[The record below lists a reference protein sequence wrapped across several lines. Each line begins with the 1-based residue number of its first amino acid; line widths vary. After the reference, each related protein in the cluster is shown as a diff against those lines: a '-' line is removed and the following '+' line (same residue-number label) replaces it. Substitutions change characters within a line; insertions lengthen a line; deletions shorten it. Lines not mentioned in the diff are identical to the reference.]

1 MFKSVLY
8 GCEMKRLSQ
17 EIDEKKDL
25 VLVLEKQMELKD
37 NIISSQTQVIS

>member
-1 MFKSVLY
+1 
-8 GCEMKRLSQ
+8 MKRLSQ
-17 EIDEKKDL
+17 EINEKKDL